1 MRLFSVFSRV
11 PSGIPLRAPL
21 KLTCHSPSLGEWA
34 AGGKITKSVLAASR
48 RSGDRRQSA
57 HNIALTDV
65 HLILTVV
72 FPQMEMFF
80 LLAALR
86 CDEVV
91 GLLFVTRSDVLW
103 MSCAFILFTFRWDCF
118 VSSAGF
124 VCSGNV
130 RFYYDAFVVVNCLFD
145 VLLPID
151 MELFI

>member
-1 MRLFSVFSRV
+1 M
-11 PSGIPLRAPL
+11 
-21 KLTCHSPSLGEWA
+21 E
-34 AGGKITKSVLAASR
+34 KSQNRYWLHPTE
-48 RSGDRRQSA
+48 RRQSA

-103 MSCAFILFTFRWDCF
+103 MSRAFILFTF
-118 VSSAGF
+118 
-124 VCSGNV
+124 
-130 RFYYDAFVVVNCLFD
+130 
-145 VLLPID
+145 
-151 MELFI
+151 E